1 MGIIYRAVEGI
12 NGVAVITKNHLI
24 DVVLTSSVD
33 TMQQAVNKVW
43 ELNTQ
48 AERDEMTLEM
58 INHCGGNPEENRKAY
73 NELREKG
80 ELK

>member
-1 MGIIYRAVEGI
+1 MDIIYRAVEGI
-12 NGVAVITKNHLI
+12 NGCAVITKNHLI

-43 ELNTQ
+43 DLNLQ
-48 AERDEMTLEM
+48 VERDSMVLEM
-58 INHCGGNPEENRKAY
+58 INHCGGNPEENKNAFQ
-73 NELREKG
+73 ELREKG

>member
-33 TMQQAVNKVW
+33 SMQEAIDKVW
-43 ELNTQ
+43 ELNIQ
-48 AERDEMTLEM
+48 AERDEMILEM